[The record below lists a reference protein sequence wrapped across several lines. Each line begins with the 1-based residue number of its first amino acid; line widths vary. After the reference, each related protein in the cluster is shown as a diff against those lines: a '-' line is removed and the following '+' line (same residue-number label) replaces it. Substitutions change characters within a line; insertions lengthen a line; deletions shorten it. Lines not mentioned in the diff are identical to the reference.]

1 QYLSPNDNRL
11 HGAAKKAW
19 IESLVDFSDDLRAC
33 CCLLNLLDGC
43 SKDVRKW
50 FDTNLQLNEAEPT
63 LEKIEALIK
72 GERVSESGYFKEC
85 LREYRSFTGQDAQGE
100 VPATSKG

>member
-1 QYLSPNDNRL
+1 M
-11 HGAAKKAW
+11 
-19 IESLVDFSDDLRAC
+19 DFSDDLWAC

-50 FDTNLQLNEAEPT
+50 FDTNLQLKEAEPT

-85 LREYRSFTGQDAQGE
+85 LREYRSFMGQDAQGE
-100 VPATSKG
+100 VPATPKG